1 MYPVEKN
8 DKKFED
14 SNLQI
19 TLSLQYI
26 YIYIIIIIM
35 KSIHLDNFNLSNLE
49 KSES

>member
-26 YIYIIIIIM
+26 YIIIIIM